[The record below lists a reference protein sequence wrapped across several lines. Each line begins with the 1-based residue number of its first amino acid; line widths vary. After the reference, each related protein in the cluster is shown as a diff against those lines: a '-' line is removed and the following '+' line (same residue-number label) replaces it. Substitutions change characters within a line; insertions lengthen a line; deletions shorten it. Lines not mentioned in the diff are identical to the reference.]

1 MDTLLKIG
9 IIGDFDVSRPS
20 QVKTGES
27 LVHVSR
33 ELSVDIDTV
42 WLPTAVKGNRKLTEK
57 LSDMDAVWAGPG
69 DYEDPGA
76 AILAI
81 KHCREQ
87 QKPFFGRRCLH
98 NRGGHIP

>member
-27 LVHVSR
+27 LVRVSR

-42 WLPTAVKGNRKLTEK
+42 
-57 LSDMDAVWAGPG
+57 
-69 DYEDPGA
+69 
-76 AILAI
+76 
-81 KHCREQ
+81 
-87 QKPFFGRRCLH
+87 
-98 NRGGHIP
+98 

>member
-33 ELSVDIDTV
+33 ELSVTIDTM
-42 WLPTAVKGNRKLTEK
+42 WLPTVVKGKRTITEK

-69 DYEDPGA
+69 DYENPET

-81 KHCREQ
+81 KYCREGH
-87 QKPFFGRRCLH
+87 KPFFAT
-98 NRGGHIP
+98 

>member
-1 MDTLLKIG
+1 MDTFIKIG
-9 IIGDFDVSRPS
+9 IIGDFDVSRTS

-33 ELSVDIDTV
+33 ELSIDIDMV
-42 WLPTAVKGNRKLTEK
+42 WLPTAVKGNRTITER

-69 DYEDPGA
+69 DYEDPRV

-81 KHCREQ
+81 KNCREGH
-87 QKPFFGRRCLH
+87 KPFFAT
-98 NRGGHIP
+98 